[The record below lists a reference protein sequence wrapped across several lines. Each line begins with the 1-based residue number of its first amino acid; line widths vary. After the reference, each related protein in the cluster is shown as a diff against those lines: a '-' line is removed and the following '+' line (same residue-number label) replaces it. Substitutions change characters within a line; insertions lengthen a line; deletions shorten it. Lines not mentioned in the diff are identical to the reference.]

1 MIFFINVAF
10 LYFNLVSCISENLTI
25 ETLNGTKQFT
35 AKVAVSDMEKIYGLM
50 FWKSLPKE
58 QGMLFTF
65 DEPMMVSELILF

>member
-35 AKVAVSDMEKIYGLM
+35 AKVAVSDMEKIHGLM

-65 DEPMMVSELILF
+65 DEPMMVSELI